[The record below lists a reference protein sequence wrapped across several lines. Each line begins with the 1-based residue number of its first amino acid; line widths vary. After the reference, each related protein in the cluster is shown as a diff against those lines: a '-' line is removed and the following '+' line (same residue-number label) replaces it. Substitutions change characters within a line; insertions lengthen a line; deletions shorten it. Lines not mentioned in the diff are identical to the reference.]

1 MPHGFE
7 IERKYLLDAMPE
19 VPDGAQ
25 RWSIE
30 QGYLSPATPAPRT
43 RGDDVR
49 TADSQFDYG
58 RLRRTVVANTSVVCT
73 HTVKVGSG
81 VKRFEHERTIT
92 QEEFDRHWPRTLGR
106 RLAKTR
112 WRVQHG
118 AVIWEIDDI
127 HNDPL
132 VLAEVELETPDQ
144 PVTPPQ
150 WLAAHIVR
158 EVTDDPAY
166 TNSAIAERV
175 GRGEKASARVGA

>member
-7 IERKYLLDAMPE
+7 IERKYLLDAMPQ
-19 VPDGAQ
+19 VPQGAE
-25 RWSIE
+25 RWRIE
-30 QGYLSPATPAPRT
+30 QGYLSPQSPAPRE

-49 TADSQFDYG
+49 REDATLDYG
-58 RLRRTVVANTSVVCT
+58 RLRRTIMPDGSVVCT

-81 VKRFEHERTIT
+81 VKRFEHEREIT
-92 QEEFDRHWPRTLGR
+92 CEEFDRHWPRTLGR
-106 RLAKTR
+106 RLLKTR

-118 AVIWEIDDI
+118 ALIWEIDDI

-144 PVTPPQ
+144 SVAPPQ
-150 WLAAHIVR
+150 WLARHIVR

-166 TNSAIAERV
+166 TNASIAERV
-175 GRGEKASARVGA
+175 GRNERISTAG